1 MLLSSTHEDMMQKPR
16 FALALIVACALP
28 LSALSGCTKPP
39 PAEAKPAAAATP
51 AAPKV
56 SDPACVGRPATSP
69 EEKLSLGA
77 ATYVRKGSTLSLE
90 GAGDADDEFVLG
102 QITDIK
108 DHNPDNAANLKAVV
122 EWMVAQ
128 KVDAIAVTGDLGETA
143 DSVEKVLRDVA
154 AAKVPVLTVVG
165 NRECK
170 DHFTQ
175 GVAAAQKDNPNIINM
190 NTTRVFN
197 SDDLSVVSMPGYY
210 NRAYLHCADGCE
222 YMPEDVRALPE
233 VAKAATAPVR
243 VLISHGPPL
252 QTGPLA
258 IDRIHEGANV
268 GDPTLTEVMQANPQ
282 LFPFGLFGNIQE
294 AGGYATDLTGQTR
307 VAQDTFADAFVLNPG
322 PLDAVRWVM
331 LDNTESVG
339 MAGLVKFKGKQ
350 AMYKVH
356 RLQPGAA
363 KAAPAPGGAAPAPGG
378 AAPAPAPG
386 GAAAPAPAAP
396 APAK

>member
-1 MLLSSTHEDMMQKPR
+1 MFHLR
-16 FALALIVACALP
+16 FAPALLAACALM
-28 LSALSGCTKPP
+28 ATLSGCTKPP
-39 PAEAKPAAAATP
+39 APDATP
-51 AAPKV
+51 AKPTAPDAPKV
-56 SDPACVGRPATSP
+56 SDPACVGRPASAP
-69 EEKLSLGA
+69 EEKLTIGA
-77 ATYVRKGSTLSLE
+77 ATYLRKGSTIALE
-90 GAGDADDEFVLG
+90 GAGDADDEWVLG
-102 QITDIK
+102 QITDVK

-122 EWMVAQ
+122 DWMVSQ

-154 AAKVPVLTVVG
+154 VAKVPVLAIVG

-170 DHFTQ
+170 DHFTK
-175 GVAAAQKDNPNIINM
+175 GVAAAQKDLPQIINM
-190 NTTRVFN
+190 NTVRVFN
-197 SDDLSVVSMPGYY
+197 TDDVSVVSMPGYY

-252 QTGPLA
+252 QTGALA

-294 AGGYATDLTGQTR
+294 AGGYATDLAGQAR
-307 VAQDTFADAFVLNPG
+307 VAQDTYVDAFVLNPG

-350 AMYKVH
+350 AMYQIH
-356 RLQPGAA
+356 RLRPGETKPADPAA
-363 KAAPAPGGAAPAPGG
+363 APGG
-378 AAPAPAPG
+378 AAPAPAPP
-386 GAAAPAPAAP
+386 APAPAAP
-396 APAK
+396 APAPAK